1 MLQLN
6 SVTYSY
12 PAPEQQGLDSEQP
25 SSGLVQPGS
34 ADRKPGSAA
43 RRPGSTSEQPGS
55 ASRQTASP
63 AVDRVSLEVA
73 PGSCLVLLGRNGS
86 GKSTLSRIAKGAIK
100 PSSGTVSV
108 DGINIAERE
117 AWPLVGFVGQDASAQ
132 MVSSQVFDEVAFGP
146 RNLGVSQDEV
156 DTRVARALADCN
168 LAGMEQRGVA
178 ELSGGQRQRLAVAG
192 ALALQ
197 PRYLVLDEPF
207 SQLDGTGRAELSQ
220 LLSRLVHS
228 GVGILLVTHLAQ
240 QAFCADRAAV
250 LSDGKLVWSG
260 APAKLLQNPAAAQAS
275 TAAQASG
282 AAQVPAATQT
292 PGVVQAPAT
301 AQTPCL
307 EQTPAATY
315 PSKALDC
322 SGLAAD
328 PLVRCARALVPAG
341 YDVASFGLDPHAMA
355 RFAQDSGQT
364 DAIRQ
369 ILSVTP
375 ATAGVAELN
384 MAEHSGS
391 DLVVSHAS
399 VQFGE
404 VGSSGAVTVALDDVS
419 VRLRAGTVTLVA
431 GRTGSGKSTLARV
444 MAGVLEPQ
452 MGDVALQAGTD
463 AAESEPVQPGMVG
476 LAFQRPEDQL
486 FCSTVLEDVAFGPKN
501 RLDAMDQP
509 DPKLA
514 ADSAEFGG
522 EKNAPANIRVSH
534 PEEPDGGLAQKLA
547 EDSARAA
554 LAELGVDESMWQ
566 KSPFDLSGGQRRRVA
581 LAGIVA
587 MHPGAYVFDEPTAG
601 LDGQARAFLHEV
613 VARLARSGAAVCVVS
628 HDVGEWLPLSDE
640 VVLLKNG
647 KVAYE
652 GAAKK
657 CLANLK
663 PYELAGI
670 EPPARVILAHELGL
684 ANELESALANG
695 PSNGLADALAHEDSK
710 PVYASNGVGAGACSS
725 DRHTTAQTGSEGLTS
740 KVAANLGMD
749 SGELDAQ
756 PEQSGEPQANP
767 ARAQRRRRP
776 QARRRPQTMVALPVG
791 AYVARQTA
799 GPKLDARVKLA
810 LVLALTVASFAS
822 SSLLWLAALV
832 AGVIVCQRMVGVS
845 ARSLARALRP
855 AVIVLAF
862 ALVANSFVADGTAD
876 LLLIG
881 SFGIRWAGVAR
892 GVMAVAR
899 IVTIVGAV
907 LAMAATTTGPL
918 VAQAIS
924 QVVSPL
930 SGLGVPVDDLGMILS
945 VALRFLPES
954 VSEFDTIHT
963 AQRARGARFDQGS
976 ISHRL
981 SRWVSV
987 LVPMVVALFRRSDQL
1002 AEAMRCRCYGWGPR
1016 TLPRS
1021 SMNRADVLA
1030 LLVAVALVVVSFLL

>member
-12 PAPEQQGLDSEQP
+12 PASEQP
-25 SSGLVQPGS
+25 GL
-34 ADRKPGSAA
+34 D
-43 RRPGSTSEQPGS
+43 SEQPGS

-63 AVDRVSLEVA
+63 AVDHVSLEVA

-86 GKSTLSRIAKGAIK
+86 GKSTLARIAKGAIK

-117 AWPLVGFVGQDASAQ
+117 AWPLVGFVGQDVSAQ

-156 DTRVARALADCN
+156 DARVARALADCD

-220 LLSRLVHS
+220 LLSRLLHS

-260 APAKLLQNPAAAQAS
+260 APAKLLQNPAV
-275 TAAQASG
+275 
-282 AAQVPAATQT
+282 AQVPSAAQT
-292 PGVVQAPAT
+292 PGVAQAPD
-301 AQTPCL
+301 
-307 EQTPAATY
+307 AAWAL
-315 PSKALDC
+315 KALDC

-341 YDVASFGLDPHAMA
+341 YDVASLGLDPHAMA

-369 ILSVTP
+369 ILSVAP
-375 ATAGVAELN
+375 ATAGIAELN
-384 MAEHSGS
+384 MAEHGGS

-452 MGDVALQAGTD
+452 MGDVALQAGAD
-463 AAESEPVQPGMVG
+463 ASKSEPVQPGMVG

-501 RLDAMDQP
+501 RLEATDRPEAKDWLESKNQP

-522 EKNAPANIRVSH
+522 EKNAPVNIRTSH

-628 HDVGEWLPLSDE
+628 HDVGEWLPLSDA

-647 KVAYE
+647 QVAYQ

-684 ANELESALANG
+684 ANELESALANE
-695 PSNGLADALAHEDSK
+695 PSSGLADALAHDDPK

-725 DRHTTAQTGSEGLTS
+725 GRHTTAQTGSEGLTS

-749 SGELDAQ
+749 SGKLDTRPEQSGELGARFEQ
-756 PEQSGEPQANP
+756 SGESETRPEQSGEPQTNP
-767 ARAQRRRRP
+767 ARSQRRRRP
-776 QARRRPQTMVALPVG
+776 QVRRRPQTMVALPVG

-799 GPKLDARVKLA
+799 APKLDARVKLA

-832 AGVIVCQRMVGVS
+832 VGVIVCQRMVGVS

-855 AVIVLAF
+855 AAIVLAF

-907 LAMAATTTGPL
+907 LAMAATTTGPQ

-924 QVVSPL
+924 QVASPL

-954 VSEFDTIHT
+954 ISEFDGIHT

-1021 SMNRADVLA
+1021 GMNRADILA